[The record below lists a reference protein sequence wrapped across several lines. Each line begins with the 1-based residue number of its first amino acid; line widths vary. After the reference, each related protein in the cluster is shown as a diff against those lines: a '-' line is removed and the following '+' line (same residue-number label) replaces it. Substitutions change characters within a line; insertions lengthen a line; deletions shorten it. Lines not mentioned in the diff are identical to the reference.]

1 MPKEVEAIANM
12 IKEAFAL
19 WKTFIATRQEAYNRS
34 MDIKKSKAIDNAE
47 KYILANKNTALKE
60 DKKQKLLA
68 VYEKRFFH
76 YNN

>member
-1 MPKEVEAIANM
+1 MSDQVGAIANM
-12 IKEAFAL
+12 LKEAFAL
-19 WKTFIATRQEAYNRS
+19 WKTFIATRQEAYNRK

-47 KYILANKNTALKE
+47 KYILTNNKTTLTE
-60 DKKQKLLA
+60 DKKKKLLA